1 MTDLAAPRQVDAP
14 FLNIE
19 NITVRRNRT
28 NVLKDVSLTIH
39 RGEFVGMVGPNGGGK
54 STLVQTVL
62 GLLKCPAGRVSLLGQ
77 PPLTKGV
84 WGNVAWVSQA
94 AAHLPKNVRLT
105 VRELVSLGLL
115 SDTNWFLPVRS
126 STHKVTD
133 AIRMVGLEDCID
145 MDVNRLSG
153 GQRQRAVIAKALASE
168 AEFLLLD
175 EPLVGMDRASRNSLL
190 KLLDGFCHDQNKT
203 ILMISHDV
211 AAMRQTA
218 HRLVYLEET
227 IQFDGP
233 PPNFPSLEELASLRG
248 IEDVHG
254 GHHYDHAAEHCG
266 GGEHSSPQAVLPP
279 KEEA

>member
-1 MTDLAAPRQVDAP
+1 MSDLTAPHQVDAP
-14 FLNIE
+14 FLSIE

-28 NVLKDVSLTIH
+28 NVLKDVNLTIH

-62 GLLKCPAGRVSLLGQ
+62 GLLKCQGGRVSILGQ
-77 PPLTKGV
+77 PPTSKGV
-84 WGNVAWVSQA
+84 FGKVAWVSQA
-94 AAHLPKNVRLT
+94 AANLPKNVRLT

-115 SDTNWFLPVRS
+115 SDTNWFLPVQS
-126 STHKVTD
+126 STHKVAN
-133 AIRMVGLEDCID
+133 AIQMVGLEDCID

-227 IQFDGP
+227 IRFDGP

-266 GGEHSSPQAVLPP
+266 GGEHPKPQSVWAL
-279 KEEA
+279 KEEE

>member
-1 MTDLAAPRQVDAP
+1 MSDLPAPHRVDAP
-14 FLNIE
+14 FLKIE

-28 NVLKDVSLTIH
+28 NVLKDVNLTIH

-54 STLVQTVL
+54 STLVQTIL
-62 GLLKCPAGRVSLLGQ
+62 GLLKCQSGRVSILGQ
-77 PPLTKGV
+77 APLSKGV
-84 WGNVAWVSQA
+84 FGKVAWVSQA

-115 SDTNWFLPVRS
+115 SDTNWFLPVLS
-126 STHKVTD
+126 SSYKVTE
-133 AIRMVGLEDCID
+133 AIRLVGLEDCIN

-153 GQRQRAVIAKALASE
+153 GQRQRAIIAKALASE

-175 EPLVGMDRASRNSLL
+175 EPLVGMDRASRSSLL

-203 ILMISHDV
+203 ILMVSHDV

-227 IQFDGP
+227 IRFDGP
-233 PPNFPSLEELASLRG
+233 PPNFPSLKELASLRG

-266 GGEHSSPQAVLPP
+266 GGEHPSPQSVWPT
-279 KEEA
+279 KEEE

>member
-1 MTDLAAPRQVDAP
+1 MSDSPAPLSVDSP
-14 FLNIE
+14 FLSME
-19 NITVRRNRT
+19 GVTVRRNRT
-28 NVLKDVSLTIH
+28 NVLKDVNLIIH

-62 GLLKCPAGRVSLLGQ
+62 GLLKCHAGRVSILGQ
-77 PPLTKGV
+77 PPMTKGV
-84 WGNVAWVSQA
+84 FGKIAWVSQA
-94 AAHLPKNVRLT
+94 AAHLPKKVRLT

-115 SDTNWFLPVRS
+115 RDTNWFQPVLS
-126 STHKVTD
+126 SSQKVTE
-133 AIRMVGLEDCID
+133 AIRMVGLESCID

-211 AAMRQTA
+211 AAMRQTT

-227 IQFDGP
+227 IRFDGP

-266 GGEHSSPQAVLPP
+266 GGEHPSPQAVYPP
-279 KEEA
+279 KEDD

>member
-1 MTDLAAPRQVDAP
+1 MSDLPAPLQVEAP

-28 NVLKDVSLTIH
+28 NVLTDVNLTIH

-62 GLLKCPAGRVSLLGQ
+62 GLLNCQSGRVSILGQ
-77 PPLTKGV
+77 PPMSKGV
-84 WGNVAWVSQA
+84 FGKVAWVSQA

-115 SDTNWFLPVRS
+115 SDTNWFLPVQS
-126 STHKVTD
+126 FTHKVTD
-133 AIRMVGLEDCID
+133 AIRMVGLEECID

-227 IQFDGP
+227 IRFDGP

-266 GGEHSSPQAVLPP
+266 GGEHPSPQAVWPP

>member
-1 MTDLAAPRQVDAP
+1 MSDASAPVRVDAP

-19 NITVRRNRT
+19 NMTVRRNRT
-28 NVLKDVSLTIH
+28 DVLQDVNLTIH

-54 STLVQTVL
+54 STLVQAVL
-62 GLLKCPAGRVSLLGQ
+62 GLLKCQAGHVSILGQ
-77 PPLTKGV
+77 PPMSKGV
-84 WGNVAWVSQA
+84 FGKVAWVSQA
-94 AAHLPKNVRLT
+94 AAHLPKKVRLT

-115 SDTNWFLPVRS
+115 NDTNWFQPIRS
-126 STHKVTD
+126 SPQKVLE
-133 AIRMVGLEDCID
+133 AIQMVGLEDCID
-145 MDVNRLSG
+145 RDVNRLSG
-153 GQRQRAVIAKALASE
+153 GQRQRAVIAKALASD

-190 KLLDGFCHDQNKT
+190 KLLDGFCHEQNKT
-203 ILMISHDV
+203 ILMVSHDV

-227 IQFDGP
+227 IRFDGP

-266 GGEHSSPQAVLPP
+266 GGEHPDPQTVLQL
-279 KEEA
+279 KEGE

>member
-1 MTDLAAPRQVDAP
+1 MSDLTAPHQVDAP
-14 FLNIE
+14 FLSIE

-28 NVLKDVSLTIH
+28 NVLKDVNLTIH

-62 GLLKCPAGRVSLLGQ
+62 GLLKCQGGRVSILGQ
-77 PPLTKGV
+77 PPTSKGV
-84 WGNVAWVSQA
+84 FGKVAWVSQA
-94 AAHLPKNVRLT
+94 AANLPKNVRLT

-115 SDTNWFLPVRS
+115 SDTNWFLPVQS
-126 STHKVTD
+126 STHKVAD
-133 AIRMVGLEDCID
+133 AIQMVGLEDCID

-227 IQFDGP
+227 IRFDGP

-266 GGEHSSPQAVLPP
+266 GGEHPKPQSVWAL
-279 KEEA
+279 KEEE

>member
-1 MTDLAAPRQVDAP
+1 MSDSPAPLSVDSP
-14 FLNIE
+14 FLSME
-19 NITVRRNRT
+19 GVTVRRNRT
-28 NVLKDVSLTIH
+28 NVLKDVNLIIH

-62 GLLKCPAGRVSLLGQ
+62 GLLKCHAGRVSILGQ
-77 PPLTKGV
+77 PPMTKGV
-84 WGNVAWVSQA
+84 FGKIAWVSQA
-94 AAHLPKNVRLT
+94 AAHLPKKVRLT

-115 SDTNWFLPVRS
+115 SDTNWFQPVLS
-126 STHKVTD
+126 SSQKVTE
-133 AIRMVGLEDCID
+133 AIRMVGLESCID

-211 AAMRQTA
+211 AAMRQTT

-227 IQFDGP
+227 IRFDGP

-266 GGEHSSPQAVLPP
+266 GGEHPSPQAIYPP
-279 KEEA
+279 KEDD

>member
-1 MTDLAAPRQVDAP
+1 MSDLPAPPRVDAP
-14 FLNIE
+14 FLKVE

-28 NVLKDVSLTIH
+28 PVLKNVNLTIH

-54 STLVQTVL
+54 STLVQTIL
-62 GLLKCPAGRVSLLGQ
+62 GLLKCEAGRVSILGQ
-77 PPLTKGV
+77 APLSKGV
-84 WGNVAWVSQA
+84 FGKVAWVSQA

-105 VRELVSLGLL
+105 VRELVGLGLL
-115 SDTNWFLPVRS
+115 SDTNWFYPVHS
-126 STHKVTD
+126 SSDKVTE
-133 AIRMVGLEDCID
+133 AIRMVGLEDCIN

-153 GQRQRAVIAKALASE
+153 GQRQRAIIAKALASE

-175 EPLVGMDRASRNSLL
+175 EPLVGMDRASRSSLL

-203 ILMISHDV
+203 ILMVSHDV

-227 IQFDGP
+227 IRFDGP

-266 GGEHSSPQAVLPP
+266 GGEHPSPQSVWPT
-279 KEEA
+279 KEEE